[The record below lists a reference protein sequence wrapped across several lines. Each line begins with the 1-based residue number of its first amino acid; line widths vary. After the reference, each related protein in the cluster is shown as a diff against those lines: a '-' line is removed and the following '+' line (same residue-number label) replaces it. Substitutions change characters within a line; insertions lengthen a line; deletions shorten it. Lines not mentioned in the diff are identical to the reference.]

1 MSRVVPYEAVGRVEG
16 RGDECGEEQEADE
29 MGVGSSDEIGHDGER
44 DELEES
50 EGGGLPC
57 NRNSI
62 LLWRY
67 ECPECPCGAPGEPA
81 KDSQRLKGGRERKN
95 RTHSGLKGTLAVVF
109 AIMSRRRVRNAANT
123 LHAINV
129 QAMTQSL

>member
-1 MSRVVPYEAVGRVEG
+1 MSGMPL
-16 RGDECGEEQEADE
+16 RGP
-29 MGVGSSDEIGHDGER
+29 R
-44 DELEES
+44 
-50 EGGGLPC
+50 
-57 NRNSI
+57 
-62 LLWRY
+62 
-67 ECPECPCGAPGEPA
+67 GACE
-81 KDSQRLKGGRERKN
+81 DNQRLKGGRERKS